1 MAKNIR
7 ISITSALNAAGIEA
21 TKKQV
26 DDMAKRVGKAMGE
39 ASGAT
44 RTHWADIKAA
54 WDMGVAGIRKAWQGL
69 STVVKSAFKFET
81 QTTQFKTLIGN
92 IDEAKRHMKDLKE
105 LGDTPPFSLDE
116 FAKASRSLM
125 VMTDGA
131 LGYKQS
137 LELIGD
143 AAAATGQPIENMG
156 HAVGRLYA
164 FIRDGEPLSRATME
178 LRNMG
183 VITPEVASKLQ
194 ELQEAGADNATIWA
208 EVEAQLKR
216 YNGAMAETEKTGE
229 GLMGAIKSRWDN
241 VVRIF
246 GQAFQET
253 AKDGMGKFLEAA
265 KNLEESGTL
274 EVWADKAGRS
284 LQSVVSGIKTAIGWA
299 GKLVDAYK
307 WVQDKGAEIGAAAG
321 AMAGTL
327 WAGGSLEDAANA
339 GYDARRAE
347 RKERKDLRKE
357 EAELEAKIVAQV
369 EAKHREEKAK
379 KDAEAEQRAADE
391 KLRIAK
397 NLADGQAKIREKADK
412 KAAEKAAKEELKAK
426 IETLNK
432 LHAERMKQI
441 DKEIAAA
448 KKEANELEKNAA
460 RARGKSFGDWQ
471 RGERDL
477 ARQKRTEDG
486 QNEKNIRAAQNELKR
501 LEERQRRSPRSMT
514 RGQRERMARLREFL
528 IDQDP
533 KNNPALK
540 KAQELEAKK
549 QKLAEDTANGIKD
562 IKKILEQ
569 KTGM

>member
-44 RTHWADIKAA
+44 KTHWADIKAA

-69 STVVKSAFKFET
+69 SAVVKSAFKFET

-105 LGDTPPFSLDE
+105 LGDKPPFSLDE

-137 LELIGD
+137 LEMIGD
-143 AAAATGQPIENMG
+143 AAAATGQPVENMG

-216 YNGAMAETEKTGE
+216 YKGAMAETEKTGD
-229 GLMGAIKSRWDN
+229 GMISAIQSRWDN
-241 VVRIF
+241 IVRVF

-253 AKDGMGKFLEAA
+253 AKDGLGKFLDAA

-274 EVWADKAGRS
+274 EVWADKAGRA
-284 LQSVVSGIKTAIGWA
+284 LQSVVSVIKTAIGWA

-307 WVQDKGAEIGAAAG
+307 WVQDKAENVGSAVGAWIGAKWAG
-321 AMAGTL
+321 ASFSEANE
-327 WAGGSLEDAANA
+327 WARNA
-339 GYDARRAE
+339 YRDSKRSTADR
-347 RKERKDLRKE
+347 RKE
-357 EAELEAKIVAQV
+357 EAEREAKIIAEVQ
-369 EAKHREEKAK
+369 AKHREEKAK

-397 NLADGQAKIREKADK
+397 NLADGQAKIKEKADK

-426 IETLNK
+426 METLNK

-448 KKEANELEKNAA
+448 KKEADELEKNAA

-477 ARQKRTEDG
+477 ARKKRTEDG
-486 QNEKNIRAAQNELKR
+486 QNEKNINAAKNELKR

-514 RGQRERMARLREFL
+514 KGQRERMARLREFL

-549 QKLAEDTANGIKD
+549 QKLAEDTANGIKE